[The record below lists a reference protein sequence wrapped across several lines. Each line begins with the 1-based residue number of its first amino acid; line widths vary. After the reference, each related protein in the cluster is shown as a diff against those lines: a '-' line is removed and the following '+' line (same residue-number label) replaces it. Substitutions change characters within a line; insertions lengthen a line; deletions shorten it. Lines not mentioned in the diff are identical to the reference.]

1 MYSELLGTLLELLE
15 DCPLLLLLLQVTN
28 SCIWEDLWP
37 WDLEWF
43 LCPQLLLHFC
53 RLLQHWEHQWC
64 QLHYMED
71 WFFSVDFCCMTP
83 KRLSIGKTKHV
94 LISFLKY
101 YSFAFWEICSSNIF
115 FLFIGLKIILMA
127 GEWPNMIPSTIPLV
141 STSALWIFL
150 FELHRSWLWVEIEG
164 NKLFYHRN
172 W

>member
-1 MYSELLGTLLELLE
+1 MYSGLLGTLLELLE
-15 DCPLLLLLLQVTN
+15 VCPLLLLLLQVTN

-53 RLLQHWEHQWC
+53 HLLQHWEHQWC

-94 LISFLKY
+94 LILFLKY
-101 YSFAFWEICSSNIF
+101 CSFVFWEVCTSNFFFVVVYRAENHPNGWGVAKYDPVNNSIGIYISTMNIF
-115 FLFIGLKIILMA
+115 IRIAQILAM
-127 GEWPNMIPSTIPLV
+127 G
-141 STSALWIFL
+141 
-150 FELHRSWLWVEIEG
+150 G
-164 NKLFYHRN
+164 NRRK
-172 W
+172 

>member
-1 MYSELLGTLLELLE
+1 MYSGLLGTLLELLE
-15 DCPLLLLLLQVTN
+15 VCPLLLLLLQVTN
-28 SCIWEDLWP
+28 SYIWEDLWP

-43 LCPQLLLHFC
+43 LCPQLLLLFC
-53 RLLQHWEHQWC
+53 HPLQHWEHQWC

-101 YSFAFWEICSSNIF
+101 YSFAFWEICTSNIF

-127 GEWPNMIPSTIPLV
+127 GEWLNMIPSTIPLV

-164 NKLFYHRN
+164 NKLFYHRK